1 MMTNNLYLQN
11 VLRFLLLV
19 LAQVLVFNRLN
30 FLGFINP
37 MIYILF
43 LYWYPIKQRRSV
55 FIIICFI
62 LGLTIDIFS
71 DTLAFH
77 TVACTTMAFSRSA
90 IMRFVFGVNYEFQS
104 FKLSNST
111 KAQQIA
117 FLTFL
122 ILGHHTIFFLLEIF
136 SLSHLLLLLKK
147 IVFTSAG
154 TLILSILMIMLFSA
168 EKE

>member
-1 MMTNNLYLQN
+1 MNNSLYLKN
-11 VLRFLLLV
+11 GLRFLLLV
-19 LAQVLVFNRLN
+19 LAQVLIFNRLN

-43 LYWYPIKQRRSV
+43 LYWYPIKQRRSI
-55 FIIICFI
+55 FIVISFV

-71 DTLAFH
+71 DTVAFH
-77 TVACTTMAFSRSA
+77 AVACASMAFFRAS

-104 FKLSNST
+104 FRLGNTT

-122 ILGHHTIFFLLEIF
+122 ILGHHLIFFLLEIF

-147 IVFTSAG
+147 TLLTSAG
-154 TLILSILMIMLFSA
+154 TLILSILMITLFSE

>member
-1 MMTNNLYLQN
+1 MTNSLYLLN
-11 VLRFLLLV
+11 GLRFLLLV
-19 LAQVLVFNRLN
+19 LAQVLVFNKLN
-30 FLGFINP
+30 FLGSINP

-43 LYWYPIKQRRSV
+43 LYWYPIKQRQSV
-55 FIIICFI
+55 FMLICFI
-62 LGLTIDIFS
+62 LGLTVDIFS

-77 TVACTTMAFSRSA
+77 TVACTTMAFLRPV

-104 FKLSNST
+104 FKLGNST
-111 KAQQIA
+111 WTQQIA

-122 ILGHHTIFFLLEIF
+122 ILGHHTIFFTLEIF

-147 IVFTSAG
+147 IVFTGAG
-154 TLILSILMIMLFSA
+154 TLIVGILMITLFSA

>member
-1 MMTNNLYLQN
+1 MTNNLYLQN
-11 VLRFLLLV
+11 GLRFLLLV
-19 LAQVLVFNRLN
+19 LAQVLIFNRLN

-37 MIYILF
+37 MVYILF
-43 LYWYPIKQRRSV
+43 LYWYPIKPRRSV
-55 FIIICFI
+55 FMLICFF
-62 LGLTIDIFS
+62 LGLTIDVFS

-77 TVACTTMAFSRSA
+77 TVACTTMAFFRPA

-104 FKLSNST
+104 FRLSNT
-111 KAQQIA
+111 TRVQQIA

-122 ILGHHTIFFLLEIF
+122 ILGHHAIFFLLEIF

-147 IVFTSAG
+147 IVFTSVG
-154 TLILSILMIMLFSA
+154 TLVVGTLMLTLFSA

>member
-1 MMTNNLYLQN
+1 MNNSLYLQN
-11 VLRFLLLV
+11 GLRFLLLV
-19 LAQVLVFNRLN
+19 LVQVLVFNRLN

-55 FIIICFI
+55 FIIISFI
-62 LGLTIDIFS
+62 LGLTVDIFS
-71 DTLAFH
+71 DTVAFH
-77 TVACTTMAFSRSA
+77 AVACSSMAFSRAS

-104 FKLSNST
+104 FRLGNTT
-111 KAQQIA
+111 KAQQIT

-122 ILGHHTIFFLLEIF
+122 ILGHHLIFFLLEIF

-147 IVFTSAG
+147 TLLTSAG
-154 TLILSILMIMLFSA
+154 TLVLSILMITLFSE

>member
-1 MMTNNLYLQN
+1 MNNNLYLQN
-11 VLRFLLLV
+11 GLRFLLLV

-37 MIYILF
+37 MVYILF

-55 FIIICFI
+55 FIIISFV
-62 LGLTIDIFS
+62 LGLTVDIFS

-77 TVACTTMAFSRSA
+77 TVACTTMAFFRPM

-104 FKLSNST
+104 FRLNNT
-111 KAQQIA
+111 TRAQQIA

-122 ILGHHTIFFLLEIF
+122 ILGHHTIFFFLEIF

-147 IVFTSAG
+147 IVITSAG
-154 TLILSILMIMLFSA
+154 TLVLSILMITLFSA

>member
-1 MMTNNLYLQN
+1 MTNNIYLLN
-11 VLRFLLLV
+11 GFRFVLLV

-37 MIYILF
+37 MIYLLF

-55 FIIICFI
+55 FIIISFI
-62 LGLTIDIFS
+62 LGFVIDVFS

-77 TVACTTMAFSRSA
+77 AVACTTMAYFRPA

-104 FKLSNST
+104 FKLSNTT

-147 IVFTSAG
+147 TVFTSVG
-154 TLILSILMIMLFSA
+154 TLVLGILIISLFSA